1 MKSSHPKRNRSSNL
15 TERPTFWYLLDAL
28 LIAWVIE
35 AVDQF
40 ILGGSLDKF
49 GIHPRNL
56 YGLLGI
62 PLMPW
67 LHGGFAHLSAN
78 TLPFLCLGYI
88 MLKSEG
94 RRFFYSSAI
103 IILLGGFGTWL
114 IAGKGEVHIG
124 ASGLIYGYFGYV
136 MTRAIIEKRPIW
148 LLTGIL
154 VALFYGGMI
163 FGVLPQNQHS
173 ISWEGHLTGM
183 LAGIWL
189 GRRHKGLASKQ

>member
-1 MKSSHPKRNRSSNL
+1 MKSAHPKRNRSANF
-15 TERPTFWYLLDAL
+15 TERPTFLYLLDLL

-40 ILGGSLDKF
+40 LLGGSLDRF
-49 GIHPRNL
+49 GIHPRNF

-78 TLPFLCLGYI
+78 TLPFLALGYI

-103 IILLGGFGTWL
+103 IILLGGLGTWL

-163 FGVLPQNQHS
+163 FGVLPQNQLPV
-173 ISWEGHLTGM
+173 SWEGHLTGM

-189 GRRHKGLASKQ
+189 GRRHKGLQAN

>member
-1 MKSSHPKRNRSSNL
+1 M
-15 TERPTFWYLLDAL
+15 YLLDL
-28 LIAWVIE
+28 ILIAWLIE

-40 ILGGSLDKF
+40 ILSGSLDQF

-62 PLMPW
+62 PLIPW
-67 LHGGFAHLSAN
+67 LHGGFAHLSSN
-78 TLPFLCLGYI
+78 TIPFLTLGYI
-88 MLKSEG
+88 MLQSEG
-94 RRFFYSSAI
+94 RRFYYSSII
-103 IILLGGFGTWL
+103 IILLGGLGTWL
-114 IAGKGEVHIG
+114 IARSDAIHVG

-136 MTRAIIEKRPIW
+136 MTRAIIESRPIW
-148 LLTGIL
+148 LFIGVL

-163 FGVLPQNQHS
+163 FGVLPQGQVP

-189 GRRHKGLASKQ
+189 GKKHKGLRSE

>member
-1 MKSSHPKRNRSSNL
+1 M
-15 TERPTFWYLLDAL
+15 YLLDL
-28 LIAWVIE
+28 VLVAWIIE

-40 ILGGSLDKF
+40 LLGGSLDRF
-49 GIHPRNL
+49 GIHPRKL
-56 YGLLGI
+56 HGLLGI

-67 LHGGFAHLSAN
+67 LHGSFAHLISN
-78 TLPFLCLGYI
+78 TVPFLTLGYI

-94 RRFFYSSAI
+94 RRFFYSSSI
-103 IILLGGFGTWL
+103 IILLGGLGTWL

-136 MTRAIIEKRPIW
+136 MTRALIEKRPIW
-148 LLTGIL
+148 LFTGVL

-163 FGVLPQNQHS
+163 FGVLPQNQLPV
-173 ISWEGHLTGM
+173 SWEGHLTGM

-189 GRRHKGLASKQ
+189 GRKHKGLRAH

>member
-1 MKSSHPKRNRSSNL
+1 M
-15 TERPTFWYLLDAL
+15 YLLDL
-28 LIAWVIE
+28 VLIAWIIE

-40 ILGGSLDKF
+40 LLGGSLDAF
-49 GIHPRNL
+49 GIRPRSA

-67 LHGGFAHLSAN
+67 LHGGFGHLASN
-78 TLPFLCLGYI
+78 TLPFLTLGYI

-94 RRFFYSSAI
+94 RRFIYTSSI
-103 IILLGGFGTWL
+103 IILLGGLGTWL

-136 MTRAIIEKRPIW
+136 MTRAIIEKRALW
-148 LLTGIL
+148 LFTGIL

-163 FGVLPQNQHS
+163 LGVLPQNDRP

-183 LAGIWL
+183 LAGIWI
-189 GRRHKGLASKQ
+189 GRKHKGLKAN